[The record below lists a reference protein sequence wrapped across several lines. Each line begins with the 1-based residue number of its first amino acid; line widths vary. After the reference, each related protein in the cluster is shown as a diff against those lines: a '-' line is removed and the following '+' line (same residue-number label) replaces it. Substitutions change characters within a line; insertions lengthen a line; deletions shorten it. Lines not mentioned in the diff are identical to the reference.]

1 VILALMFTGTVIYRA
16 EQGQASKATAAA
28 IVTAVLALTTT
39 AGLWNGRHASAQ
51 WHYQWASSILLAAAT
66 FGIGMA
72 VRNRKIPR
80 AAAWLGVIS
89 YSVYLLHPLIFN
101 AFRSIPALHR
111 KFPMPAQIGLFA
123 ALVAVIVA
131 TSAVTYYLVEK
142 PMQRL
147 GRWLAG
153 RGAAGSRV
161 AGRGAADGAAADR
174 EMAGTGAADSGV
186 VVSASYATGVGSGA
200 GERAGAGER
209 VDADGVS
216 IATARSTS
224 SSSAV
229 AGGSG
234 GSP

>member
-1 VILALMFTGTVIYRA
+1 MFTGTVIYRA
-16 EQGQASKATAAA
+16 EQGQAGKATAAA
-28 IVTAVLALTTT
+28 IVAAVLALTTA

-51 WHYQWASSILLAAAT
+51 WHYQWATSVLFAAAT

-72 VRNRKIPR
+72 ARNRKVPR

-89 YSVYLLHPLIFN
+89 YSVYLLHPLVFN
-101 AFRSIPALHR
+101 AYRSIHALHH
-111 KFPMPAQIGLFA
+111 KYSMPAQTALFA
-123 ALVAVIVA
+123 ALVAVIIAV
-131 TSAVTYYLVEK
+131 SAVTYYLVEK

-153 RGAAGSRV
+153 RAAADG
-161 AGRGAADGAAADR
+161 GAADRKAVGSGVADR
-174 EMAGTGAADSGV
+174 KAVGSGV
-186 VVSASYATGVGSGA
+186 ADRAGYATGVGSRA
-200 GERAGAGER
+200 GERAGADAGER
-209 VDADGVS
+209 TGPDGVS
-216 IATARSTS
+216 VATARSTS